1 MKHKGNHYEYNDE
14 RDRDLLKVFNEKFT
28 SSITNTYIL
37 DIMKSVVCSP
47 SSRFWVSEDRAAIVI
62 SNMMRDINCIN
73 GMIESKKRMYKE
85 ILSRT
90 IKVIDENPGIAL
102 INAVRMVVTG
112 EAPEFYITPES
123 AIIIIH
129 RIKKRCYEERKRKL
143 RHLYL

>member
-28 SSITNTYIL
+28 SSKTNTCIL
-37 DIMKSVVCSP
+37 DIMKEVVYST

-62 SNMMRDINCIN
+62 SNMMRDRSCQEN
-73 GMIESKKRMYKE
+73 MIESKKRMYEE
-85 ILSRT
+85 ILKRT
-90 IKVIDENPGIAL
+90 LNVINNNPGIAL
-102 INAVRMVVTG
+102 INAVRIVVSG
-112 EAPEFYITPES
+112 KAPEFYITPES

-143 RHLYL
+143 RHLFL